1 MQCALGDNLACISVY
16 PKPCSCTFEQLHLGT
31 SAKFCFSVLITDLE
45 CSRRD
50 EQNDTTLSF
59 SNKVLPS
66 AVYRNTANTA
76 EIPRAVRGTSK
87 TYRGTTLPCLG
98 PIQVVLGLPSIFD
111 LKPMMC
117 FPSKVA
123 VTHIN
128 IQYSKKWECSTEAL
142 RMTPNTT
149 ISTSWSI
156 GFDFVQLPSEI
167 LLVPGFYP

>member
-1 MQCALGDNLACISVY
+1 MWRTRPDLQCALGDNLACISVY

-31 SAKFCFSVLITDLE
+31 FAKFCFSVLITDLE

-87 TYRGTTLPCLG
+87 TYRGTTLTESGNAGALDAQNGSSSAPRFHTLFHSVHTLLLSG
-98 PIQVVLGLPSIFD
+98 
-111 LKPMMC
+111 
-117 FPSKVA
+117 
-123 VTHIN
+123 
-128 IQYSKKWECSTEAL
+128 CSG
-142 RMTPNTT
+142 
-149 ISTSWSI
+149 TSCS
-156 GFDFVQLPSEI
+156 
-167 LLVPGFYP
+167 